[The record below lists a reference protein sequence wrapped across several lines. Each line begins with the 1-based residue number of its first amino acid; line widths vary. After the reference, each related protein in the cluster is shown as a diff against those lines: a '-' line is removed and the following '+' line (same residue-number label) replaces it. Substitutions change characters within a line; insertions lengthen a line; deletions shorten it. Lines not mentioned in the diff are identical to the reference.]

1 MDHHM
6 SRIVFVVLCMVAGC
20 ARQPRVAQA
29 GEVGPVAPASAPST
43 RTPAPRTWADTTKPL
58 SSLSKGW
65 NRIPGREGT
74 GCAHDSTFNFK
85 VRPGLPDKVMIF
97 LNGGGACWRA
107 AECDPKSKPT
117 YTMTA
122 DSANDASVRQGIFD
136 VANEANPVRDYTMIY
151 VPYCTGDVHLGTRTV
166 DYEKGAAR
174 TFAVRHEG
182 AANLEAVLDWV
193 YSNVRN
199 PRMVFVT
206 GVSAGAIPSPVVA
219 AKVARHYPRA
229 RVVQLGDA
237 AGGYQSPAV
246 PALLAGWGATD
257 YLQRDPAYRNLD
269 SADFSFERLYLA
281 ASRSAPRVHFA
292 QFNAAEDV
300 TQLYF
305 LALLGIRNQPLS
317 KLLGADLA
325 QISNGTSWFHS
336 YTAPGKTHTILR
348 SNAMY
353 TTKVDGVLFND
364 WLTQLLD
371 GESVEDVGESLVKL
385 PKSATASK
393 TPAATKT
400 PPSTKSAPGSKSP
413 KKPKS

>member
-1 MDHHM
+1 M
-6 SRIVFVVLCMVAGC
+6 SRIAFVVLCLVSAC
-20 ARQPRVAQA
+20 SRQPRVAQA
-29 GEVGPVAPASAPST
+29 GEVVVAPAPASAP
-43 RTPAPRTWADTTKPL
+43 RVPAARVWADTAKPL

-74 GCAHDSTFNFK
+74 GCAHDSTFTFK

-107 AECDPKSKPT
+107 AECDPKARPT
-117 YTMTA
+117 YTMTS
-122 DSANDASVRQGIFD
+122 DSANDASIRQGIFD

-151 VPYCTGDVHLGTRTV
+151 IPYCTGDVHLGTRTV
-166 DYEKGAAR
+166 DYEKSGKY
-174 TFAVRHEG
+174 FAVRHQG
-182 AANLEAVLDWV
+182 AVNLEAVLDWV
-193 YSNVRN
+193 YSNIKN
-199 PRMVFVT
+199 PRLVFVT

-219 AKVARHYPRA
+219 AKVARRYPRA

-237 AGGYQSPAV
+237 AGGYEAPAV
-246 PALLAGWGATD
+246 PALLAGWGAQD

-269 SADFSFERLYLA
+269 STEFTFERLYLA

-292 QFNAAEDV
+292 QFNSAEDA
-300 TQLYF
+300 TQVYF
-305 LALLGIRNQPLS
+305 LSLLGIKNPSLP
-317 KLLGADLA
+317 KFLGTDLA
-325 QISNGTSWFHS
+325 QVSNGTNWFHS

-371 GESVEDVGESLVKL
+371 GESVEDVGESLVKVDKPAKPFAVEKRTKSPTVPA
-385 PKSATASK
+385 PKS
-393 TPAATKT
+393 
-400 PPSTKSAPGSKSP
+400 
-413 KKPKS
+413 KPKPKP